1 MWEKKFNAFFFSH
14 CEFHTAK
21 VKIEEKVESF
31 STHDMQSKLINF
43 KLENEMLCAY
53 FSYWF

>member
-14 CEFHTAK
+14 CEFHTTK

-43 KLENEMLCAY
+43 KLENEMLCSY